1 MTLPQVKEK
10 FLFRSVKEEEILT
23 ELKNLKR
30 KKATGLD
37 NLPPGLLKDAAGV
50 IAKPLTFIINL
61 SLETGVVPT
70 EWKMAKVIPIFK
82 SGSMAEI
89 DNYRPISILPTLS
102 KILEKM
108 VHKQLMKHLEFNGFL
123 SEHQFGFRPNRST
136 ELAVTLFTDLI
147 RKEADGGK
155 ATGAIFIDLSKAFDT
170 ISHSVLLEK
179 LSRYGIQD
187 NELNWFTDYLFLRN
201 QIVQFKG
208 VLSEPNP
215 VFTGV
220 PQGSILGPLLFLI
233 HFNDVHES
241 LRYSKNITYADDSGI
256 FTSSKDLDA
265 ISNTILAKTSRA
277 SPPCSEITNL
287 SLISKKE

>member
-1 MTLPQVKEK
+1 
-10 FLFRSVKEEEILT
+10 
-23 ELKNLKR
+23 
-30 KKATGLD
+30 
-37 NLPPGLLKDAAGV
+37 
-50 IAKPLTFIINL
+50 
-61 SLETGVVPT
+61 
-70 EWKMAKVIPIFK
+70 
-82 SGSMAEI
+82 
-89 DNYRPISILPTLS
+89 
-102 KILEKM
+102 M

-155 ATGAIFIDLSKAFDT
+155 ATGAIFIDLSKVFDT

-220 PQGSILGPLLFLI
+220 P
-233 HFNDVHES
+233 
-241 LRYSKNITYADDSGI
+241 
-256 FTSSKDLDA
+256 
-265 ISNTILAKTSRA
+265 
-277 SPPCSEITNL
+277 
-287 SLISKKE
+287 

>member
-1 MTLPQVKEK
+1 
-10 FLFRSVKEEEILT
+10 
-23 ELKNLKR
+23 
-30 KKATGLD
+30 
-37 NLPPGLLKDAAGV
+37 
-50 IAKPLTFIINL
+50 
-61 SLETGVVPT
+61 
-70 EWKMAKVIPIFK
+70 MAKVIPIFK
-82 SGSMAEI
+82 SGSMAEF
-89 DNYRPISILPTLS
+89 DTYRSISILPTLS
-102 KILEKM
+102 KILEIM

-136 ELAVTLFTDLI
+136 ELAVTIFTDLSG
-147 RKEADGGK
+147 KEVEGGK

-187 NELNWFTDYLFLRN
+187 NELNWFTDYLFLRS

-233 HFNDVHES
+233 YFNDVPKS
-241 LRYSKNITYADDSGI
+241 LCHSKIITYADDTVI
-256 FTSSKDLDA
+256 FTSSKVLDA
-265 ISNTILAKTSRA
+265 IQH
-277 SPPCSEITNL
+277 NL
-287 SLISKKE
+287 SEDIDSLASWFGDNELIINLKKGKTELMLF